1 MNFFLLCCI
10 DALDSLAPISEN
22 RDNEEIGAIMNDKP
36 DNSARPRK
44 ERILDAAEELIAHHG
59 YDGVTL
65 RQIANK
71 ADVDGA
77 LPSYHFGKKHD
88 LFEAVF
94 VRRAEVLNDLRLSAL
109 EACEE
114 AAGPDGPTVEA
125 IIEAFLRPM
134 ELPHEEDDEGW
145 RNYLALVAYVNNSP
159 VWARELMTR
168 HFNPLIK
175 RYIEALKRALPGAP
189 EENIYWAYHYLS
201 GSLTLTMARTGRLDI
216 LSHGLCSSEDFK
228 TAYGRMIPF
237 IAAGFRQICEPGK

>member
-1 MNFFLLCCI
+1 MTAKQDNG
-10 DALDSLAPISEN
+10 AL
-22 RDNEEIGAIMNDKP
+22 
-36 DNSARPRK
+36 PRK
-44 ERILDAAEELIAHHG
+44 ERIMDAAEELFAVHG
-59 YDGVTL
+59 YDGMTL
-65 RQIANK
+65 RQIATK
-71 ADVDGA
+71 AGVDVA
-77 LPSYHFGKKHD
+77 LANYHFGKKHD

-94 VRRAEVLNDLRLSAL
+94 VRRAEVLNDLRLRAL

-175 RYIEALKRALPGAP
+175 RYIKALERALPESP
-189 EENIYWAYHYLS
+189 KENIYWAYHYLS

-228 TAYGRMIPF
+228 TAYGKMIPF